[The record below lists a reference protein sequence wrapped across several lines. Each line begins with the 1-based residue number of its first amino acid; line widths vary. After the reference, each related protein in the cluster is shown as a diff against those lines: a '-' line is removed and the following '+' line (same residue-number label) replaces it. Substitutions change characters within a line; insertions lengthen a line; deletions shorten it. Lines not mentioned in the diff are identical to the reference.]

1 MMNGTPGRRV
11 CHGRGLHQ
19 GDLLSPLLFLLVM
32 EVLSA
37 LIRKA
42 DDWALFNQLGVN
54 AITHRS
60 SLYVDNM
67 ILLISPLATD
77 LQLVRGIF

>member
-1 MMNGTPGRRV
+1 VPWE
-11 CHGRGLHQ
+11 GLHQ
-19 GDLLSPLLFLLVM
+19 GDLLSPMLFLLIM

-54 AITHRS
+54 A
-60 SLYVDNM
+60 M

-77 LQLVRGIF
+77 LQLVRGIL

>member
-1 MMNGTPGRRV
+1 M
-11 CHGRGLHQ
+11 
-19 GDLLSPLLFLLVM
+19 LFLLIM

-54 AITHRS
+54 A
-60 SLYVDNM
+60 M

-77 LQLVRGIF
+77 LQLVRGIL